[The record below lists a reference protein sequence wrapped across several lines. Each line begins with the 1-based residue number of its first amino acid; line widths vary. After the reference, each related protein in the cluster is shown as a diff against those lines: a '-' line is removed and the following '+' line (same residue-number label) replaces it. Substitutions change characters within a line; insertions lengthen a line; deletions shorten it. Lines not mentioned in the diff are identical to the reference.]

1 MKTTAFLFAACLVAG
16 CRTHPGTDLLAGGEG
31 STRERAIVL
40 RPPNIDTGFL
50 ARLDWRCKVSF
61 PGWREITNE
70 YECVDSRVYYS
81 VVVTRHGQTNR
92 VWFDC
97 TAFDSKE

>member
-1 MKTTAFLFAACLVAG
+1 MKTAVFVLAIWLVAG
-16 CRTHPGTDLLAGGEG
+16 CRTHPGTDLLTDGEG

-40 RPPNIDTGFL
+40 RPPNIDTGFPIQSN
-50 ARLDWRCKVSF
+50 WRFKTSF

-70 YECVDSRVYYS
+70 YERVDNRVYYS

-97 TAFDSKE
+97 TAFASKE